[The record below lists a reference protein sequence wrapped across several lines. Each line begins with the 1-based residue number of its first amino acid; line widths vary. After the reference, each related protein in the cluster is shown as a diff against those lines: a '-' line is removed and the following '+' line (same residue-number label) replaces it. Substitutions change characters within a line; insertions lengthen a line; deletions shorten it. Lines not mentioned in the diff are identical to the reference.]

1 MGAIKVKLGGPLRS
15 AAGGETE
22 FEVEA
27 TSIREMLVRLAEK
40 YPRLKPVLDGGVAVA
55 VDGRVYRGAFLL
67 PISPDSEV
75 FLLPPLQGG

>member
-1 MGAIKVKLGGPLRS
+1 MVKVKLGGPLRS

-27 TSIREMLVRLAEK
+27 ATIREMLIRLGEK

-55 VDGRVYRGAFLL
+55 VDGRVYRGAFLQ
-67 PISPDSEV
+67 PVGPDSEV